1 MIIAGYTYVTHK
13 LIPRP
18 WGPECR
24 YTVKDSNDQ
33 FIDDVVPIKSMD
45 ISQTDLIQ
53 VVTDRLRQ
61 MKDAKDYEDSFDKR
75 FDDIGVE
82 VKEAL
87 HWLVRKIRQ
96 FPNATLVQA
105 ETAWNAEWADSIFTF
120 QKLITF
126 MRNKI
131 DGITWDNFK
140 TYVINHRFRGLD

>member
-1 MIIAGYTYVTHK
+1 MDIPGYTYVTHK

-24 YTVKDSNDQ
+24 YTVKDANDQ
-33 FIDDVVPIKSMD
+33 FIDDVVPIKSMN
-45 ISQTDLIQ
+45 ISQADLIQ

-61 MKDAKDYEDSFDKR
+61 MKDAKDYEDSFDRR

-87 HWLVRKIRQ
+87 HWFVRKIRQ
-96 FPNATLVQA
+96 FPNATLPQA
-105 ETAWNAEWADSIFTF
+105 ETAWNAEWTDSIFTF
-120 QKLITF
+120 QKLVTF
-126 MRNKI
+126 MRNKV

-140 TYVINHRFRGLD
+140 LYVINHRFRGVD